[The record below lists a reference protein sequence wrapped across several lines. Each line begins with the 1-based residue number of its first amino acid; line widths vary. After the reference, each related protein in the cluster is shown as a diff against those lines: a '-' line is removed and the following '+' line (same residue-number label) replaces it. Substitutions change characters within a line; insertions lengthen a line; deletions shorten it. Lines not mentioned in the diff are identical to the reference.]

1 MKKKIIFA
9 SLVTALLMTHT
20 ACEDEKSDYLSDFS
34 TILSFRN
41 NGEVPLDIYST
52 GDDATY
58 QVIISKGGSELKAT
72 TEVSVGVMDD
82 AALAIYNA
90 EQWTSYKALPAT
102 CYELNGETKFQ
113 FAASDMYKTMDVTLK
128 TELIKALPALNSGES
143 YVLPLQLQNSKDS
156 INSELGVIFVKPNV
170 VVPTVFFSKSG
181 YTQNFFSDNGPV
193 KMNFTLPVEISLPSN
208 WDFSCGLTVDQALL
222 DQYNT
227 ENECDYAL
235 LPPASYTMSATVNFT
250 NDKESVKEATIEV
263 DRTGLDYG
271 NYVLPVRLSSC
282 TKPQFVIDADKS
294 TSLYA
299 ISYVPDASKLSK
311 VNVTESMISIYPT
324 WVNEGSVAEMLD
336 GVADTYFHSAWGGG
350 PNGEALPPLPHWIQ
364 IALPKESTAVSIAY
378 QVRHNNA
385 NGAPQQY
392 TLAGSMDGINFSKI
406 ATVTDDLPAKTGEKY
421 TSPVFVGRPFK
432 YLRVIVEK
440 TSSGNSFAFAEFSMS
455 TN

>member
-1 MKKKIIFA
+1 MKKKIIFV
-9 SLVTALLMTHT
+9 SLVAAFLMTHT

-41 NGEVPLDIYST
+41 SGEIPLDIYST
-52 GDDATY
+52 GDDAEY
-58 QVIISKGGSELKAT
+58 QVVISKGGSELKAT

-102 CYELNGETKFQ
+102 CYELKGETKLA
-113 FAASDMYKTMDVTLK
+113 FAASDMYKTVDVILK
-128 TELIKALPALNSGES
+128 TELIKELPALKSGES

-156 INSELGVIFVKPNV
+156 INSEIGRAFIKPNV
-170 VVPTVFFSKSG
+170 VIPTVFFSKSG

-193 KMNFTLPVEISLPSN
+193 KMNFTLPVEISLPSK
-208 WDFSCGLTVDQALL
+208 WEFSCGLTIDQALL
-222 DQYNT
+222 DEYNT

-235 LPPASYTMSATVNFT
+235 LPPASYTMSATVNFA

-282 TKPQFVIDADKS
+282 TKPQFAIDADKS

-311 VNVTESMISIYPT
+311 VALTENMIGIFPDPT
-324 WVNEGSVAEMLD
+324 NEGSIAEMID
-336 GVADTYFHSAWGGG
+336 GKEDTYYHSNWSGVA
-350 PNGEALPPLPHWIQ
+350 PLPHWIQ
-364 IALPKESTAVSIAY
+364 VTLPKECTAVSIGY
-378 QVRHNNA
+378 QIRHNNN

-392 TLAGSMDGINFSKI
+392 TLAGSMDGVNFSKI
-406 ATVTDDLPAKTGEKY
+406 ATVTDDLPTEKSEKY
-421 TSPVFVGRPFK
+421 TSPVFVGKPFK
-432 YLRVIVEK
+432 YLRVLVEK
-440 TSSGNSFAFAEFSMS
+440 TPNGNSFAFAEFSMS

>member
-1 MKKKIIFA
+1 MKKKIIFV
-9 SLVTALLMTHT
+9 SLLAAFLMTHT
-20 ACEDEKSDYLSDFS
+20 ACEDEKGDYLSDFS

-41 NGEVPLDIYST
+41 SGEIPLDIYST
-52 GDDATY
+52 GDDTEY
-58 QVIISKGGSELKAT
+58 QVVINKGGSELKAT

-90 EQWTSYKALPAT
+90 EQWTFYKALPAT
-102 CYELNGETKFQ
+102 CYELKGETKFN
-113 FAASDMYKTMDVTLK
+113 FAASDMYKTLDVVLK
-128 TELIKALPALNSGES
+128 TELIKELPALKSGES
-143 YVLPLQLQNSKDS
+143 YVIPLQLQNSTDS
-156 INSELGVIFVKPNV
+156 INSKIGMAFIQPNV
-170 VVPTVFFSKSG
+170 VIPTVFFSKSG

-208 WDFSCGLTVDQALL
+208 WDFSCGLTIDETLL
-222 DQYNT
+222 DEYNT

-235 LPPASYTMSATVNFT
+235 LPTSAYTMGTTVSFT
-250 NDKESVKEATIEV
+250 NDKESVKEANIEV
-263 DRTGLDYG
+263 DRTSLEYG

-282 TKPQFVIDADKS
+282 TKPQFVIDSDKS

-311 VNVTESMISIYPT
+311 VALTESMISIYPT
-324 WVNEGSVAEMLD
+324 WVNEGSIAEMLD
-336 GVADTYFHSAWGGG
+336 GVADTYFHSAWGSG

-364 IALPKESTAVSIAY
+364 VELPKECTAVSIGY

-392 TLAGSMDGINFSKI
+392 SLAGSMDGVNFSKI
-406 ATVTDDLPAKTGEKY
+406 ATVTDDLPAKTGETY
-421 TSPVFVGRPFK
+421 TSPVFVGKPFK

-440 TSSGNSFAFAEFSMS
+440 TGSGNSFAFAEFSMS

>member
-34 TILSFRN
+34 TIIGFRN
-41 NGEVPLDIYST
+41 SGELPVDIYST
-52 GDDATY
+52 GDDADY
-58 QVIISKGGSELKAT
+58 EVVISKGGSELNAT

-102 CYELNGETKFQ
+102 CYELKGETKFD

-128 TELIKALPALNSGES
+128 TELIKELPALKSGES

-156 INSELGVIFVKPNV
+156 INSKLGVIFVKPNV
-170 VVPTVFFSKSG
+170 VIPTVFFSKSG

-208 WDFSCGLTVDQALL
+208 WEFSCGLTVDKTLL
-222 DQYNT
+222 DEYNT

-235 LPPASYTMSATVNFT
+235 LPTSAYTMGATVNFA
-250 NDKESVKEATIEV
+250 NDKESVKEVNIEV
-263 DRTGLDYG
+263 DRTSLEYG

-311 VNVTESMISIYPT
+311 VALTAGMITHFPANTGDGTVID
-324 WVNEGSVAEMLD
+324 GMLD
-336 GVADTYFHSAWGGG
+336 GNPETMFHSSYSDD
-350 PNGEALPPLPHWIQ
+350 PLPHWIQ
-364 IALPKESTAVSIAY
+364 VELPKECTAVSIGY
-378 QVRHNNA
+378 QVRHNNN

-392 TLAGSMDGINFSKI
+392 SLAGSMDGVNFSKI
-406 ATVTDDLPAKTGEKY
+406 TTVTDDLPAKTGEIY
-421 TSPVFVGRPFK
+421 TSPVFVGKPFK

-440 TSSGNSFAFAEFSMS
+440 TPVGNSFAFAEFSMS

>member
-9 SLVTALLMTHT
+9 SLVAAFLMTHT

-41 NGEVPLDIYST
+41 SGEIPLDIYST
-52 GDDATY
+52 GDDTEY
-58 QVIISKGGSELKAT
+58 KVVVSKGGSELKAS

-102 CYELNGETKFQ
+102 CYELKGDAKLA
-113 FAASDMYKTMDVTLK
+113 FAASDMYKTVDVILK
-128 TELIKALPALNSGES
+128 TELIKGLPALKSGEA

-156 INSELGVIFVKPNV
+156 INSKIGLAFIKPNV
-170 VVPTVFFSKSG
+170 VIPSVFFSKSG

-193 KMNFTLPVEISLPSN
+193 KMNFTLPVEISVPSN
-208 WDFSCGLTVDQALL
+208 WEFSCGLTIDQTLL
-222 DQYNT
+222 DEYNT

-235 LPPASYTMSATVNFT
+235 LPPASYTMNTTVNFT

-263 DRTGLDYG
+263 DRTDLDYG

-282 TKPQFVIDADKS
+282 TKPQFAIDADKS

-311 VNVTESMISIYPT
+311 VALTAGMITHFPATTGDGTVI
-324 WVNEGSVAEMLD
+324 GGMLD
-336 GVADTYFHSAWGGG
+336 GDPETMFHSSYSAD
-350 PNGEALPPLPHWIQ
+350 PLPHWIQ
-364 IALPKESTAVSIAY
+364 VELPKESTAVSISY
-378 QVRHNNA
+378 QVRHNNN
-385 NGAPQQY
+385 NGAPQQF
-392 TLAGSMDGINFSKI
+392 TLSGSMDGVNFSKL
-406 ATVTDDLPAKTGEKY
+406 ATVTDGLPAEKSGKY
-421 TSPVFVGRPFK
+421 TSPVCVGKPFK

-440 TSSGNSFAFAEFSMS
+440 TPAGNSFAFAEFSMS

>member
-9 SLVTALLMTHT
+9 SLVAAFLMTHT

-41 NGEVPLDIYST
+41 SGEIPLDIYST
-52 GDDATY
+52 GDDTEY
-58 QVIISKGGSELKAT
+58 KVVVSKGGSELKAS

-102 CYELNGETKFQ
+102 CYELKGDAKLA
-113 FAASDMYKTMDVTLK
+113 FAASDMYKTVDVILK
-128 TELIKALPALNSGES
+128 TELIKELPALKSGEA
-143 YVLPLQLQNSKDS
+143 YVLPLQLKNSTDS
-156 INSELGVIFVKPNV
+156 INSEIGRAFIKPNV
-170 VVPTVFFSKSG
+170 VIPAVFFSKSG

-193 KMNFTLPVEISLPSN
+193 KMNFTLPVEISVPSN
-208 WDFSCGLTVDQALL
+208 WEFSCGLTIDQALL
-222 DQYNT
+222 DEYNT

-263 DRTGLDYG
+263 DRTDLDYG

-282 TKPQFVIDADKS
+282 TKPQFTIDAGKS

-311 VNVTESMISIYPT
+311 VNLTENMISIFPNPT
-324 WVNEGSVAEMLD
+324 NEGSIAEMID
-336 GVADTYFHSAWGGG
+336 DREDTYYHSNWSGVA
-350 PNGEALPPLPHWIQ
+350 PMPHWIQ
-364 IALPKESTAVSIAY
+364 VALPKECTAVSIGY
-378 QVRHNNA
+378 QIRHNNA
-385 NGAPQQY
+385 NGAPQQF
-392 TLAGSMDGINFSKI
+392 TLAGSMDGVNFSKI
-406 ATVTDDLPAKTGEKY
+406 ATVTDDLPTKVKEKY
-421 TSPVFVGRPFK
+421 TSPVFVGKPFK
-432 YLRVIVEK
+432 YLRVLVEK
-440 TSSGNSFAFAEFSMS
+440 TPAGGSFAFAEFSMS

>member
-9 SLVTALLMTHT
+9 SLVSVLLMTHT
-20 ACEDEKSDYLSDFS
+20 ACEDGRSDYLDDFN
-34 TILSFRN
+34 TILGFRN
-41 NGEVPLDIYST
+41 SGEIPLDIYST
-52 GDDATY
+52 GDDTEY
-58 QVIISKGGSELKAT
+58 RVVISKGGSELTAT
-72 TEVSVGVMDD
+72 TEVNVGVMDE
-82 AALAIYNA
+82 AALTIYNA
-90 EQWTSYKALPAT
+90 EQSTLYKGLPSA
-102 CYELNGETKFQ
+102 CYELKGDTKLA
-113 FAASDMYKTMDVTLK
+113 FAASDMYKTVDVILK
-128 TELIKALPALNSGES
+128 TELIKELPALKPGES
-143 YVLPLQLQNSKDS
+143 YVLPLQLRNSTDS
-156 INSELGVIFVKPNV
+156 INSAIGIAFIKPNV
-170 VVPTVFFSKSG
+170 VIPTVFFSKSG

-208 WDFSCGLTVDQALL
+208 WEFSCGLTIDQALL
-222 DQYNT
+222 DEYNT

-235 LPPASYTMSATVNFT
+235 LPPDSYTMSATVNFA

-282 TKPQFVIDADKS
+282 TKPQFAIDADKS

-311 VNVTESMISIYPT
+311 VNLTESMISIYPT
-324 WVNEGSVAEMLD
+324 WVNEGSIAEMLD
-336 GVADTYFHSAWGGG
+336 GMEDTYFHSAWGGG

-364 IALPKESTAVSIAY
+364 VELPKECTAVSIGY
-378 QVRHNNA
+378 QVRHNNN

-392 TLAGSMDGINFSKI
+392 TLAGSMDGVNFSKI
-406 ATVTDDLPAKTGEKY
+406 ATVTDDLPTEKSEKY
-421 TSPVFVGRPFK
+421 TSPVFVGKPFK

-440 TSSGNSFAFAEFSMS
+440 TPAANSFAFAEFSMS